1 MKKLLIIL
9 IFIPLVSFGQ
19 TKAGIEL
26 CIQYQNSFS
35 PFSTEKE
42 INEALDKI
50 LNVIG
55 ASKNFTL
62 VPCDDISNA
71 LAVTFKGERF
81 ILFDRAFMRKLTQLT
96 NNWSSL
102 FILAHEVGHHI
113 NGHTRDFLLASV
125 LDNQSL
131 EDRRNEELEA
141 DEFAS
146 FIVSKLG
153 ASYSQIEETIDL
165 IASNESD
172 IYSTHPNYDKRIA
185 AVKKGFDRGYSD
197 SGTSSSNTYYTNE
210 NSTEHINKGEIKPN
224 YKNPRR
230 DVISAS
236 YGNWNSSKTYPLE
249 YFLTNSHIFS
259 GDIILP
265 VILTPDEID
274 PFKKKEL
281 EGWRPIQ
288 SVVAVTQGKALSPYG
303 SKNVEIEVHIDTFT
317 NNYVVWD
324 YDNIKEEY
332 LYIPNKSFNIILS
345 GWADAPKEIEKKNK
359 TYATFEYVIDGK
371 FSGQFVC
378 YIGWYKNLY
387 GEFESESISFNNWL
401 YKSQQKEN
409 YEFVERLKAGKKLYL
424 RFGKLFYFN
433 GYQNGKVGKFDTSKT
448 SNEYQITRYTYEF
461 DLTGSSKAISF

>member
-9 IFIPLVSFGQ
+9 MFIPLVSFGQ
-19 TKAGIEL
+19 TKAGMEL

-81 ILFDRAFMRKLTQLT
+81 ILYDGAFIRKLTQLT

-113 NGHTRDFLLASV
+113 NGHTRDFLLAAV
-125 LDNQSL
+125 LDDQSL
-131 EDRRNEELEA
+131 EDRRKEELEA

-172 IYSTHPNYDKRIA
+172 LYSTHPNYDKRIA

-224 YKNPRR
+224 YKNPRKG
-230 DVISAS
+230 VISAS

-249 YFLTNSHIFS
+249 NLVTYYETLGGQT
-259 GDIILP
+259 
-265 VILTPDEID
+265 D

-281 EGWRPIQ
+281 EGFRPIQ
-288 SVVAVTQGKALSPYG
+288 EVVAVTQGKALSPYG
-303 SKNVEIEVHIDTFT
+303 SKNVEIEVIIDTFT
-317 NNYVVWD
+317 NNYVDWD
-324 YDNIKEEY
+324 DGIKEEY
-332 LYIPNKSFNIILS
+332 LYIPNKRFNITLS
-345 GWADAPKEIEKKNK
+345 GWADAPKEIESTNK

-378 YIGWYKNLY
+378 YIGWYEGWDSDNDKSTPIP
-387 GEFESESISFNNWL
+387 GDIGFNNWL

-433 GYQNGKVGKFDTSKT
+433 GYQNEKVGKFDTSKT